1 MATKK
6 GSKTP
11 PAKKA
16 PPKAKPAPPAKAS
29 PAAKPAVAAKK
40 AALAA
45 PARPTPAPAKKLVKP
60 KRERGAAPGRGARPL
75 MGGGDR
81 HSRLGQKWGCFKC
94 GAKFYDLNQPEPR
107 CPKCGTDQRT
117 RPKDQPATPPPPPPR
132 PREPRP
138 LALLDDD
145 DATRDDEALGP
156 EDLDL
161 EFAGIGEEEDLGDAP
176 DLGIGEEEEEA
187 GEEE

>member
-1 MATKK
+1 MPAKK

-16 PPKAKPAPPAKAS
+16 PPKGKVAPPPAKAAPAPS
-29 PAAKPAVAAKK
+29 KLAAPPPAAKKSPPGQRRPAAKPKPSKSAA
-40 AALAA
+40 AARAARTHLAGGED
-45 PARPTPAPAKKLVKP
+45 RKSKL
-60 KRERGAAPGRGARPL
+60 GR
-75 MGGGDR
+75 
-81 HSRLGQKWGCFKC
+81 KWMCFEC
-94 GAKFYDLNQPEPR
+94 GAKFYDLNHPEPL

-117 RPKDQPATPPPPPPR
+117 RPKNQPLPTSPPPPPR
-132 PREPRP
+132 PRDHRP

-161 EFAGIGEEEDLGDAP
+161 EFAGIADDEDLGEAP
-176 DLGIGEEEEEA
+176 DLGIGEEEEEPA
-187 GEEE
+187 EEE